1 MTKSRPAPPAFHQ
14 ASACEEAIEDR
25 DLDALREALRHE
37 NPNHHRMG
45 VVNATLLHF
54 AVETYGPAVLVLLE
68 HGANP
73 LIPDEDGKT
82 PLDWTVEYSVSDSVE
97 VALRHAM
104 RRQQQADEARAL
116 HQALDTAP
124 LDVPIEMASARSR
137 L

>member
-1 MTKSRPAPPAFHQ
+1 MTRSLPAPLTFHQ

-25 DLDALREALRHE
+25 DLDALRNALRHE
-37 NPNHHRMG
+37 NPNHHRIG

-54 AVETYGPAVLVLLE
+54 AVETYGPAVPVLLE

-73 LIPDEDGKT
+73 LVLDEDGKT
-82 PLDWTVEYSVSDSVE
+82 PLDWTVEYPVSTSVDA
-97 VALRHAM
+97 ALRAAM

-116 HQALDTAP
+116 HQALDTASS
-124 LDVPIEMASARSR
+124 DAPIVLPARPR